1 MINNTKLLL
10 MAEERNWG
18 LMGPG
23 DWSEVKWRIFR
34 DGSYEVI
41 SKFNPTFEDYE
52 KASDGREHPKADR
65 KKITGKMEDA
75 DFTKL
80 RAAIKCVPWRDPS
93 IDVDAFDGVAWKIE
107 SYKEDGIVENTSG
120 KLDYIYG
127 HSVLETIV
135 SLLPDDSGNYY
146 SSAFVSIDRKTE

>member
-52 KASDGREHPKADR
+52 KASDGAEL
-65 KKITGKMEDA
+65 KI
-75 DFTKL
+75 
-80 RAAIKCVPWRDPS
+80 
-93 IDVDAFDGVAWKIE
+93 
-107 SYKEDGIVENTSG
+107 
-120 KLDYIYG
+120 
-127 HSVLETIV
+127 
-135 SLLPDDSGNYY
+135 
-146 SSAFVSIDRKTE
+146 